1 MPFPA
6 NGDNLLLGRGSVLLD
21 RFSNG
26 AATGLRF
33 LGNAE
38 AVARSM
44 EDDTL
49 EFRSSTQAARP
60 ILKEVTR
67 ERTIE
72 YLITLN
78 EYQMENLAL
87 SLMGDLVSSSLTA
100 ATASEVE
107 FLAVQQGR
115 WYDLGRRSVSAVVV
129 EDDTP
134 VTPVVFDV
142 TDDYTV
148 DAARGLVYIVP
159 GGGIANGENLTI
171 TFNAAAGALK
181 QLRGGIR
188 TTIEGRFQFLSDN
201 ASGPNYRVEAHR
213 VSVTP
218 EGELGLITDEFGNFQ
233 LRLKVLDDSANH
245 PDAPL
250 DVIEIFEPA
259 A

>member
-1 MPFPA
+1 MLPA

-21 RFSNG
+21 RFNNG
-26 AATGLRF
+26 VATGLRF

-38 AVARSM
+38 AVSRSM

-49 EFRSSTQAARP
+49 EFRSSTQALRP
-60 ILKEVTR
+60 IIKEVTR

-72 YLITLN
+72 YLLTLN

-87 SLMGDLVSSSLTA
+87 ALMGDLVASSLTA
-100 ATASEVE
+100 ATDAEIE
-107 FLAVQQGR
+107 FAAVKQGHY
-115 WYDLGRRSVSAVVV
+115 YDLGRRSVTAVAV
-129 EDDTP
+129 EDDTTP
-134 VTPVVFDV
+134 TPVDFDV

-148 DAARGLVYIVP
+148 DAARGLLYIVP
-159 GGGIANGENLTI
+159 GGAITDGTNLVV
-171 TFNAAAGALK
+171 TFNAAAGALQ

-188 TTIEGRFQFLSDN
+188 TSIEGRFQFWSDN
-201 ASGPNYRVEAHR
+201 ASGPNYRVEAHK
-213 VSVTP
+213 VSITP

-250 DVIEIFEPA
+250 DTIEIFEPTP
-259 A
+259 

>member
-1 MPFPA
+1 MLPA

-21 RFSNG
+21 RFNNG

-33 LGNAE
+33 VGNAE

-100 ATASEVE
+100 GTGVE
-107 FLAVQQGR
+107 AAFAAAQPGR
-115 WYDLGRRSVSAVVV
+115 WYDLGRRNVSSVVV
-129 EDDTP
+129 TDDQ
-134 VTPVVFDV
+134 VTPNTFDLN
-142 TDDYTV
+142 DDYTV
-148 DAARGLVYIVP
+148 DAARGLIYIVP
-159 GGGIANGENLTI
+159 GGAITAGTNLEV
-171 TFNAAAGALK
+171 TFNAAAGVLK
-181 QLRGGIR
+181 QLRGGVR
-188 TTIEGRFQFLSDN
+188 TTIEGRFQFWSDN
-201 ASGPNYRVEAHR
+201 ASGPNYRVEAHK
-213 VSVTP
+213 VSITP

-250 DVIEIFEPA
+250 DVVEIFEPA

>member
-1 MPFPA
+1 MLPA

-26 AATGLRF
+26 ASTGLRF

-38 AVARSM
+38 AVSRSM

-49 EFRSSTQAARP
+49 EFRSSTQSLRP
-60 ILKEVTR
+60 IIKEVTR

-87 SLMGDLVSSSLTA
+87 SLMGDLVNSTLIA
-100 ATASEVE
+100 ATASEAT
-107 FLAVQQGR
+107 FDAVKQGHY
-115 WYDLGRRSVSAVVV
+115 YDLGRLTVSAVVV
-129 EDDTP
+129 EDDT
-134 VTPVVFDV
+134 TPTAVVFGV

-148 DAARGLVYIVP
+148 DAARGLIYIVP
-159 GGGIANGENLTI
+159 GGAITDGTNLVI
-171 TFNAAAGALK
+171 TFNAAAGALQ

-188 TTIEGRFQFLSDN
+188 TSIEGLFQFWSDN
-201 ASGPNYRVEAHR
+201 ASGPNYKVEAHK
-213 VSVTP
+213 VSITP
-218 EGELGLITDEFGNFQ
+218 EGELGLITDEFGSFQ
-233 LRLKVLDDSANH
+233 IRLKVLDDSANH

-250 DVIEIFEPA
+250 DTIEIFTA
-259 A
+259 TA

>member
-1 MPFPA
+1 MLPA

-49 EFRSSTQAARP
+49 TFRSSTQAARP

-87 SLMGDLVSSSLTA
+87 SLMGDLVASSLTA
-100 ATASEVE
+100 GTDLTVE
-107 FLAVQQGR
+107 HLAVKQGH
-115 WYDLGRRSVSAVVV
+115 WYDLGRRSVTNVVV

-159 GGGIANGENLTI
+159 GGGIADGENLTI
-171 TFNAAAGALK
+171 TFDAAAGALQ
-181 QLRGGIR
+181 QLRGGVR
-188 TTIEGRFQFLSDN
+188 TTIEGHFQFWSDN
-201 ASGPNYRVEAHR
+201 ASGPNYRVEAHK
-213 VSVTP
+213 VSITP

-250 DVIEIFEPA
+250 DTIEIFTPA